1 MSTVWKV
8 IAALLLTLPVGAY
21 VAGTLVAS
29 QADVPTERAP
39 IVMRDSSSGSAGPS
53 TPAETNSP
61 RPTARPTDKEND
73 GPDGKGDD
81 DDDSSGPDGDGDDD
95 ADDDVRVVRPSPDDI
110 EDDDDDAGRDDDDGG
125 DDDGDDDD

>member
-29 QADVPTERAP
+29 QADVPIERAP
-39 IVMRDSSSGSAGPS
+39 IVIRDSATGSAGPS
-53 TPAETNSP
+53 TPAETMSP

-81 DDDSSGPDGDGDDD
+81 DDDSSGPGGGDDD
-95 ADDDVRVVRPSPDDI
+95 GDDDVRVVRPSPDDI